1 MNEYLLG
8 IYKEVGKSPEVIKIK
23 NQKEYLEKLLDGEI
37 ATLDYDD
44 YTIINDFLVSS
55 ESRDIRIEDYSGK
68 MQINGEEVSIENQAV
83 IEALQRV
90 MTTNGLNRVQKSG
103 HTIDYQIW
111 TRLSDASCGLAFS
124 NAEGF
129 EPTIL
134 YVTELVPL
142 QYDGWYYYAEDYN
155 EWRVNN

>member
-1 MNEYLLG
+1 MKKKVFFLVMVVCITFQFAG
-8 IYKEVGKSPEVIKIK
+8 CS
-23 NQKEYLEKLLDGEI
+23 LLDPPTVSDIETI
-37 ATLDYDD
+37 LHDNYDD